1 MSKKDY
7 RKSNPG
13 THGLGFS
20 WNVLR
25 TCIVILL
32 FVAGIVAATQDFS
45 YAMNGDQRVVNTPLF
60 KLGEWWIYNP
70 VFFILSFFKYF
81 GYEGLHIFFCS
92 QEQPFLSQ
100 LYGQSRQQ

>member
-1 MSKKDY
+1 MYGKKDY

-32 FVAGIVAATQDFS
+32 FVAGIVAATQDFA
-45 YAMNGDQRVVNTPLF
+45 YAMNGDQRVVNTPL
-60 KLGEWWIYNP
+60 LNWESGG
-70 VFFILSFFKYF
+70 FIIRYFLSFHSLNILATRDF
-81 GYEGLHIFFCS
+81 
-92 QEQPFLSQ
+92 
-100 LYGQSRQQ
+100 SRTTGTQ